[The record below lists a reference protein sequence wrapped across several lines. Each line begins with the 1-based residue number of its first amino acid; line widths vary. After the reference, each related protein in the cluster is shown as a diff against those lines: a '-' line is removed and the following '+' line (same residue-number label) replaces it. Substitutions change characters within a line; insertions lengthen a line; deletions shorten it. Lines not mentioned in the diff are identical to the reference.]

1 MRKLLLILSAMLLY
15 AVQSFAGIEE
25 VSLSRMSSTWSDTY
39 KESIG
44 WSASFAPSTKTIT
57 FNADETEGH
66 EYYRQCIGWNFLWK
80 HIDARYQKF
89 TVEFATPATTNGEV
103 QVTYLDNDISKN
115 KSFAYSVGDTSVVC
129 DLQTS
134 FEDADESGAYSLKY
148 INIGQVQGTT
158 LQLSK
163 VYFTTT
169 DNNDLY
175 QAENAKSN
183 VSSLE
188 YLTEADDAIAPFT
201 ESTHYVDFTI
211 NVPYAAVYRLNIG
224 YSTKNYEDNNG
235 ELIINNGEAISF
247 TFTQTGASEV
257 KDTAYSTVLQA
268 GENHVKISA
277 DNTHFYI
284 DYLRVYYE
292 PTLYL
297 LGENH
302 GTNYNSAP
310 NLGALMTFDSETET
324 FSITTRIGKGD
335 HQATAANFYFATT
348 LAENNNSA
356 GWSYIY
362 GHRWGPDEENTNVTT
377 DGTEITNIAKRGWNS
392 YLVPMAGTYTI
403 TIKADLTSFTIQ
415 GPEVYMFGLFE
426 GSEYTWATNAYNTM
440 VYNPETDKYTLRVR
454 IADGADTSGDGE
466 VAFATAYCSTSTD
479 DSLAYVKANSYGPS
493 SDATPNPDG
502 RTYNIDRRSPATK
515 FTGITAGKYE
525 VVVDMFSDTKTA
537 QFYPLYTFGYE
548 VVGTPAHGSISCST
562 DDNEIPLGG
571 TPTVTAIPNEGYR
584 FVKWTD
590 AEGKQLSTD
599 AEYTTLPISANT
611 WLQAHF
617 EPDPDCLLS
626 IAATDYA
633 FAKLGNNVYTSN
645 GSPFFDN
652 GTTVSF
658 DWSANESG
666 AEVFYP
672 VHLEAGTYYFY
683 CTLDN
688 NGLNRKM
695 RLYEPSLSSGDLYY
709 SGQRWDITD
718 SHDFGG
724 GIGTFETK
732 GFTVTAGDYLI
743 ALFAERNTGF
753 SHIDVVG
760 VCDGASA
767 NTYALTL
774 SADANGSVISDQI
787 NNAKIIS
794 GTDVLLLAEP
804 ASGYRFHQWN
814 DGNTDNPRLVTT
826 NSDLALTASF
836 ANASN
841 ACLNTITIQCESDSV
856 SPSSRPITSP
866 ARTNTE
872 ASNGILTNKEE
883 GKSIYYAFETTE
895 AETYTI
901 TLLTPRGDK
910 RQKIYLY
917 SAQLEEGTSLTYSGE
932 TYYQVQDPTDANS
945 PNSGTNHIYPVLS
958 TTLALAAGKYVIGLY
973 SEYSWSQYDR
983 IVISAAGYG
992 LDCSNADITINAGE
1006 QVELPHVVHNLIVH
1020 QGGSTT
1026 SAHDIQIHNTITY
1039 IRPAY
1044 EAEEGGNK
1052 MNKWYPFCLPFDMS
1066 YCSVHDEGDGLD
1078 YPINPIYL
1086 QPGDAADSPS
1096 GTGFF
1101 YLKYFNEDSKW
1112 AYINSDSPEA
1122 YKPYIILFVNHWDDT
1137 NNDDDYF
1144 EQNPI
1149 VKFIGGPQKI
1159 DGSAKIDAFPAE
1171 DVEKYYYYANNT
1183 LAPIHLASA
1192 YVFDPSRNNFDYKED
1207 VTIPPFECYIQAT
1220 ETYKARHKSIA
1231 MPRKPGAQDT
1241 ATGLIDTP
1249 TNENATIVYDL
1260 LGRIYSATDI
1270 ASLPQGIWIVKQ
1282 GASTCKIVKQ

>member
-25 VSLSRMSSTWSDTY
+25 VSLYTMSENWGATYNNVTKSLTFSEVVNWNKGRGWKFNGKDIDGSIASYTIEFDDATTTAIAIEVKYSYDNTVYTKTFDFAAEITSATIDMHTDFGSDTY
-39 KESIG
+39 SLDYILIKAG
-44 WSASFAPSTKTIT
+44 ADCTIT
-57 FNADETEGH
+57 
-66 EYYRQCIGWNFLWK
+66 
-80 HIDARYQKF
+80 
-89 TVEFATPATTNGEV
+89 
-103 QVTYLDNDISKN
+103 
-115 KSFAYSVGDTSVVC
+115 
-129 DLQTS
+129 
-134 FEDADESGAYSLKY
+134 LKR
-148 INIGQVQGTT
+148 
-158 LQLSK
+158 

-175 QAENAKSN
+175 QAENAEFAGYTENFTSADNTVVK
-183 VSSLE
+183 VE
-188 YLTEADDAIAPFT
+188 DLTGDDHVTFT
-201 ESTHYVDFTI
+201 V
-211 NVPYAAVYRLNIG
+211 NVPCKAVYRLNIG
-224 YSTKNYEDNNG
+224 YNNG
-235 ELIINNGEAISF
+235 TSNNDRACNLSINNGSDIGI
-247 TFTQTGASEV
+247 TLPMTGDEGNKNIGEV
-257 KDTAYSTVLQA
+257 AYSTILEQ
-268 GENHVKISA
+268 GN
-277 DNTHFYI
+277 NTITIHGNWKWYNI
-284 DYLRVYYE
+284 DYLRVYE
-292 PTLYL
+292 PQLYL
-297 LGENH
+297 IGNIHESS
-302 GTNYNSAP
+302 YNWAP
-310 NLGALMTFDSETET
+310 NAGKLMTFDSENKVFTC
-324 FSITTRIGKGD
+324 TTRIGTGTLQD
-335 HQATAANFYFATT
+335 GTGTFAFATT
-348 LAENNNSA
+348 LASDA
-356 GWSYIY
+356 GGWSYMN
-362 GHRWGPDEENTNVTT
+362 GHRWSPSVDNFAVDPDGKTAT
-377 DGTEITNIAKRGWNS
+377 TNIIKQGWNS

-403 TIKADLTSFTIQ
+403 TMKADLSSFTIQ

-426 GSEYTWATNAYNTM
+426 GSEYTWATNAYNRM
-440 VYNPETDKYTLRVR
+440 VYNPETEKYKLRVR
-454 IADGADTSGDGE
+454 IADGAESSDDGE
-466 VAFATAYCSTSTD
+466 VAFATSYSDAADCWTY
-479 DSLAYVKANSYGPS
+479 LNANRYGPS
-493 SDATPNPDG
+493 TSDNPTLNGTTNAIGKNGDV
-502 RTYNIDRRSPATK
+502 K

-525 VVVDMFSDTKTA
+525 VVVDMFSATKTA

-548 VVGTPAHGSISCST
+548 VVGTHGSIVCST
-562 DDNEIPLGG
+562 DENEIPLGG
-571 TPTVTAIPNEGYR
+571 TPTVTATPDEGYR

-590 AEGKQLSTD
+590 EEGTQLSTD

-672 VHLEAGTYYFY
+672 VHLDAGTYYFY

-688 NGLNRKM
+688 NGDNRKM

-724 GIGTFETK
+724 GSGTFETK

-787 NNAKIIS
+787 NNDRIVS
-794 GTDVLLLAEP
+794 GTNILLLAEP
-804 ASGYRFHQWN
+804 SSGYRFDKWS
-814 DGNTDNPRLVTT
+814 DDNTDNPRSVTMSS
-826 NSDLALTASF
+826 NVSLTASF
-836 ANASN
+836 ADASSD
-841 ACLNTITIQCESDSV
+841 CRNTLTIQCTTDSISPITRPIASPTSTSV
-856 SPSSRPITSP
+856 SGT
-866 ARTNTE
+866 
-872 ASNGILTNKEE
+872 ILTNLEE
-883 GKSIYYAFETTE
+883 GKSIYYAFEITE
-895 AETYTI
+895 SETCAI
-901 TLLTPRGDK
+901 TLLTPRSDK

-917 SAQLEEGTSLTYSGE
+917 SAQLESGTSLTYSGD
-932 TYYQVQDPTDANS
+932 TYYQVQDPTDANTS
-945 PNSGTNHIYPVLS
+945 NSGTNHVYPVCS
-958 TTLALAAGKYVIGLY
+958 TTLELAAGKYVIGLY
-973 SEYSWSQYDR
+973 SEGSWSQYDR

-992 LDCSNADITINAGE
+992 LNCSNADITINAGE
-1006 QVELPHVVHNLIVH
+1006 QVELPHVVRNLIVH

-1026 SAHDIQIHNTITY
+1026 SEHDIKILNTITY

-1044 EAEEGGNK
+1044 EEAEDGNK
-1052 MNKWYPFCLPFDMS
+1052 MNKWYPFCLPFTMS
-1066 YCSVHDEGDGLD
+1066 GCTVHDEGDGLD

-1086 QPGDAADSPS
+1086 QYGDAEDDPS

-1112 AYINSDSPEA
+1112 AYINRNSPEA

-1137 NNDDDYF
+1137 GKDDPYF
-1144 EQNPI
+1144 ENNPI
-1149 VKFIGGPQKI
+1149 VKFIGGSQTI
-1159 DGSAKIDAFPAE
+1159 DGSAKIDAIPAE
-1171 DVEKYYYYANNT
+1171 DVEKYFYYANNT
-1183 LAPIHLASA
+1183 LAPIHLESA

-1220 ETYKARHKSIA
+1220 KTYKARHKSIA

-1260 LGRIYSATDI
+1260 FGRIYSATDT
-1270 ASLPQGIWIVKQ
+1270 ASLSQGIWIVKQ
-1282 GASTCKIVKQ
+1282 GVSTCKIVKQ